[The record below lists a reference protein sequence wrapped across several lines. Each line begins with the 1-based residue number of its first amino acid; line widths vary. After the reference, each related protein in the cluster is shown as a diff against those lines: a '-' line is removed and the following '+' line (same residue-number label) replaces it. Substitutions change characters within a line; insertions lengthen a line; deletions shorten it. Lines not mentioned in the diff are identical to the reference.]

1 MKKRRTELDLFWR
14 RAGNAL
20 SCGER
25 LGQSRDAIGILQRR
39 TLRATAVK
47 QSEWNKSQSARK
59 KELWLYYALM
69 ATIGSVIGGYVTYRL
84 ARKGGKETVERKF
97 SGRTLDKVYRI
108 FGRWGFGA
116 IAIAA
121 LLPPPVPMVPFVF
134 AAGAM
139 QTSSPHRHYWADCS
153 SDRGL
158 HFHPLKETQ
167 YDSAHL
173 GDFYA
178 RSSHDVSSRCVS
190 SRVRY
195 SCRTTLSR
203 ELLMWISPLYSMKPS
218 FLNLFMK
225 KLTRGRVV
233 PIISA
238 SISCDTLARTFC
250 G

>member
-134 AAGAM
+134 AAGAV
-139 QTSSPHRHYWADCS
+139 QYSVGKFLVALTRSNCPIFSPGVPGSPLWPADAHDGHVATWSSSLHRHYWADCS

-178 RSSHDVSSRCVS
+178 RSSHDVSSRCAS
-190 SRVRY
+190 S
-195 SCRTTLSR
+195 
-203 ELLMWISPLYSMKPS
+203 
-218 FLNLFMK
+218 
-225 KLTRGRVV
+225 
-233 PIISA
+233 
-238 SISCDTLARTFC
+238 
-250 G
+250 

>member
-139 QTSSPHRHYWADCS
+139 QYSVGKFLVALTAGRI
-153 SDRGL
+153 
-158 HFHPLKETQ
+158 
-167 YDSAHL
+167 
-173 GDFYA
+173 
-178 RSSHDVSSRCVS
+178 
-190 SRVRY
+190 VRY
-195 SCRTTLSR
+195 SLLAFLAAHYGRQMLTTVMSR
-203 ELLMWISPLYSMKPS
+203 LGHPVLIAIIGLIAAAIGAFIFILL
-218 FLNLFMK
+218 K
-225 KLTRGRVV
+225 KRNMT
-233 PIISA
+233 A
-238 SISCDTLARTFC
+238 HT
-250 G
+250 